1 MCPYRIVSA
10 VLGEVE
16 DVNIGLL
23 REKVTI
29 IRLKIK
35 MTYFCVTLGRWISW
49 GQKKVAM
56 KKDTENGRKI
66 YRYLGE

>member
-1 MCPYRIVSA
+1 MSA
-10 VLGEVE
+10 VLGEV
-16 DVNIGLL
+16 DVNRGLL

-49 GQKKVAM
+49 GQKKSGHEERHCKW
-56 KKDTENGRKI
+56 KKD
-66 YRYLGE
+66 L